1 MKLLKRMVIVCF
13 IYIIFV
19 MNTSISLADSGINII
34 ANKDVIHKNEI
45 TTVKIEIDDISIA
58 AFTIEIYWDRTM
70 LEYMKGPENSNDSED
85 RILYTWVSENGENKQ
100 NVIIEGFEFKGI
112 QEGIA
117 NIVVTGEFYNANGEQ
132 VEIADSNLQIQ
143 VGEKQESL
151 SMQSDETDNMQ
162 GNVPNNS
169 SKLSV
174 LRLNQEG
181 ISPEFNK
188 DIKEYYLIVNET
200 IKNLEITA
208 TPENKNAIVDI
219 IGNKN
224 LKLGKNEIQIKVQ
237 SEDKTETSLYKVYV
251 TRTKDINL
259 ANANLETLAIR
270 QATLDPEFNARVTH
284 YSTEVAN
291 DIDQLDILAIPQ
303 NPNAEVNVQ
312 TQPKLD
318 IGKNKI
324 VVNVLSED
332 KITNKTYEV
341 IVYRRNKEEEQKV
354 QEEQKIEAEKLSAIL
369 KETNNE
375 EENQNN
381 IEKENSNTAIV
392 EQKKNIIVQI
402 IFFLLVIAI
411 IIGSIFWTH
420 YKSKK
425 EM

>member
-1 MKLLKRMVIVCF
+1 MVIVCF

-224 LKLGKNEIQIKVQ
+224 LKLGRNEIQIKVQ